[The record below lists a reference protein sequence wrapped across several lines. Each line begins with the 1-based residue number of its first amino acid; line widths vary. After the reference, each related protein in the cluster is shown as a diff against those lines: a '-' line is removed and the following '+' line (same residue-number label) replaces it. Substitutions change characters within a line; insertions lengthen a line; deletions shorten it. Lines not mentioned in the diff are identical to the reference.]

1 MLRRAAGQVQSAGKL
16 HFPAA
21 GQTTHEAGLCGL
33 QFHKTGFHEATRG
46 LHGLPATDFSQP
58 FLREFHFFLAR
69 GMVPV
74 QCRPSRQLM
83 RIVAITNQKGG
94 VGKTT
99 TAVNLSA
106 CLAQRGVRCL
116 LIDLDSQGNATSGL
130 GLAKEEGG
138 SIYSALV
145 EGTDPH
151 EVIRSTRLPNLSVI
165 RSHQELA
172 GCEIELA
179 QRGNHLTRLREVLDQ
194 LRQSN
199 HFDYAFLDCPPS
211 LGVLMTSALAAAD
224 EMLVPIQC
232 EYFGL
237 EGLSS
242 IVQVVQQI
250 RDCGVNP
257 NLLLEGIVMTMY
269 DQRANL
275 ANQVV
280 NDVKTYFA
288 EVIYNTI
295 IPRTVRL
302 GEAPSYGKTIVEYE
316 ANGRGAQAYRALAEE
331 FMARR
336 AIK

>member
-1 MLRRAAGQVQSAGKL
+1 
-16 HFPAA
+16 
-21 GQTTHEAGLCGL
+21 
-33 QFHKTGFHEATRG
+33 
-46 LHGLPATDFSQP
+46 
-58 FLREFHFFLAR
+58 
-69 GMVPV
+69 
-74 QCRPSRQLM
+74 M

-99 TAVNLSA
+99 TSVNLSA
-106 CLAQRGVRCL
+106 CLAQMGVRCL

-145 EGTDPH
+145 EATDPH
-151 EVIRSTRLPNLSVI
+151 DVIRSTRMPHLSVI

-194 LRQSN
+194 LRHSN
-199 HFDYAFLDCPPS
+199 HFDYVFLDCPPS

-280 NDVKTYFA
+280 NDVKNYFA

-302 GEAPSYGKTIVEYE
+302 GEAPSYGKSIIEYE
-316 ANGRGAQAYRALAEE
+316 PNGRGAQAYRALAEE
-331 FMARR
+331 FLARR
-336 AIK
+336 ATKSS